1 MIQKMFY
8 EIACLCIALLTSS
21 CALIS
26 IQSPKNNAS
35 YKQTDTVS
43 FKVAFTGGCADKST
57 FKATLD
63 NQDITRSFTIAGN
76 IATAPVRPANTLG
89 FNSHTLLVEVSKQSS
104 WGISGA
110 SCALSKKRDSGV
122 SRFAVNEPYI
132 VLTAL
137 PTNQTATW
145 GQSVSYQIEVEGI
158 DAFSGMVTL
167 SASIPRGA
175 TSLSA
180 QFNPSTINLT
190 QNAPKKV
197 STLVISSIEGETPI
211 NKQYQIQINAV
222 AGTKIKQTSVK
233 LTLKRRDGAFSLAR
247 FKQASTSCG
256 PVTADVLPAGSGNY
270 CVKFSTQQKSTQCIN
285 FNAGYILN
293 SPCRVSVVAMP
304 ITNLGF
310 WNVGFSNSASTRP
323 IPDRI
328 RLLSSDWK
336 QIWLSPD
343 QSLAVI
349 VAPDSAG
356 GFSTTHVAIL
366 LNNLTTRSI
375 DKGFSPGMV
384 GTSPQVNNI
393 QVSNDQVT
401 IEYRDGSGNV
411 QTMLI
416 NVP

>member
-8 EIACLCIALLTSS
+8 EITCLCIVLFTSS

-35 YKQTDTVS
+35 YKQTDTVP
-43 FKVAFTGGCADKST
+43 FKVAFAGGCADKST

-63 NQDITRSFTIAGN
+63 NQDITKSFTIAGN

-122 SRFAVNEPYI
+122 SRFAVNEPSI

-167 SASIPRGA
+167 SASIPRGVN
-175 TSLSA
+175 SLSA

-190 QNAPKKV
+190 QNTPKKV

-211 NKQYQIQINAV
+211 NKQYPIQINAV
-222 AGTKIKQTSVK
+222 AGTKTKQTSVK
-233 LTLKRRDGAFSLAR
+233 LTLKRRDGAFRKSK

-256 PVTADVLPAGSGNY
+256 SVTADVLLAGNGNY
-270 CVKFSTQQKSTQCIN
+270 CVKFSTQQKSTQCEN

-310 WNVGFSNSASTRP
+310 WNVGFSDSASTTS
-323 IPDRI
+323 IPHQI
-328 RLLSSDWK
+328 YLLSSDWN
-336 QIWLSPD
+336 QIWFSPD

-349 VAPDSAG
+349 VAPNSAG
-356 GFSTTHVAIL
+356 GFSTTYVAIL
-366 LNNLTTRSI
+366 LNNLTTRSFTE
-375 DKGFSPGMV
+375 GFSPGV
-384 GTSPQVNNI
+384 VDNLPQVKKI
-393 QVSNDQVT
+393 HVSNDRVT
-401 IEYRDGSGNV
+401 IEYRDGGGNV
-411 QTMLI
+411 QTMSI
-416 NVP
+416 DVP